1 LNISRICH
9 ANAYLHFLHCFGVI
23 DRRKLKRFA
32 FSSLRESNDMK
43 LKLQCLICIVAANFI
58 KISKIIAEISHLTIF
73 LNGSIHHLKFFKF
86 DVMNH
91 SYALDSYYV
100 SSCKISSQL
109 VIRLLRY
116 RKRLN
121 ISGVWHENG
130 YLHFFGCFWVKNRR
144 KLLNFSIFELAAICI
159 FGL

>member
-32 FSSLRESNDMK
+32 FSSLRESNDIK
-43 LKLQCLICIVAANFI
+43 LKLLCLICIVAANFI

-73 LNGSIHHLKFFKF
+73 LDGSIHHLKFFKF

-91 SYALDSYYV
+91 SNALDSCYV
-100 SSCKISSQL
+100 SSCKISSKL
-109 VIRLLRY
+109 VKRLLGY
-116 RKRLN
+116 RKSLN
-121 ISGVWHENG
+121 ISCENG
-130 YLHFFGCFWVKNRR
+130 YLHFFWCFWVKNRR
-144 KLLNFSIFELAAICI
+144 KLKIFSIFELVAICQLG
-159 FGL
+159 F